1 MRSLLSGLLL
11 ALLVGCGSQN
21 SGEQANNRAGKVN
34 VHAKLTVEQ
43 AEMILSMKIGQWKI
57 EHFVE
62 REGSDPIRSEEILL
76 GRWKEKGK
84 SVEAVGQDFGKN
96 LLYLFEMTHD
106 QDLGMV
112 VSKITLSNGRKM
124 VKHYSWDEPTKTI
137 RVNMGKPTSL
147 DGKKYSVVVDRLD
160 DDSFTGKVN
169 VTEDGKTIGTQYS
182 RGQRFGPASD
192 KEFEDFKQLFRSE
205 SIGVSMEPSQP
216 DSVSEESAE
225 ISADLAGELVV
236 ADEEIPDFPDKKMT
250 AQQARESLT
259 RGVGQFQGQGT
270 RGPINGEQTAT
281 RDKWQARLVAGEIAA
296 EIVGRFESENQEILY
311 QGKIYYDEQLGLL
324 VLKYSDSLG
333 LERTEHYY
341 SDLTIGRNYV
351 RSVAPPLPPG
361 VSIRQIRDQGEGGR
375 GHGKLQVTQDEKPVF
390 RVQYAFEKIGSV
402 NDLEFDKMLA
412 EHEQSMESLKSNKLA
427 FVPYTTREALPRSRG
442 NKDVRVVFQNDLENV
457 IKYWYVEGEE
467 NKLYGEMQPGERRS
481 QQTFTGHV
489 WLITD
494 EDDKPLGY
502 FIASGVDATAR
513 IAPVKPVGN
522 PK

>member
-21 SGEQANNRAGKVN
+21 SGEQANNPEGQVN
-34 VHAKLTVEQ
+34 APARLTAEQ
-43 AEMILSMKIGQWKI
+43 AEMILSMKVGQWEI
-57 EHFVE
+57 EHLVE
-62 REGSDPIRSEEILL
+62 RDGSNPFPSQEILL

-84 SVEAVGQDFGKN
+84 SVEAVGQDFGKD
-96 LLYLFEMTHD
+96 LLYLFEMIHD
-106 QDLGMV
+106 QDLGLV
-112 VSKITLSNGRKM
+112 VGKITLSNGREM
-124 VKHYSWDEPTKTI
+124 VKHYSWDESTKTI
-137 RVNMGKPTSL
+137 RINMAKPTSL
-147 DGKKYSVVVDRLD
+147 DGKKYSVAVDRLD
-160 DDSFTGKVN
+160 DDSFTGKVT

-205 SIGVSMEPSQP
+205 ATGVSMEPSQP
-216 DSVSEESAE
+216 GLVSEESTR
-225 ISADLAGELVV
+225 ISSDLSDELV
-236 ADEEIPDFPDKKMT
+236 AEDEEIPDFPDKKMT
-250 AQQARESLT
+250 AQQARESLA

-270 RGPINGEQTAT
+270 RGPVNGEQVAT
-281 RDKWQARLVAGEIAA
+281 RDNWQARLVAGEIAA

-341 SDLTIGRNYV
+341 SDLTNGRNYV

-361 VSIRQIRDQGEGGR
+361 VSVSQIRDEGED
-375 GHGKLQVTQDEKPVF
+375 GHGNGRIQVTQDGKPVF
-390 RVQYAFEKIGSV
+390 RMQYAFEKIGPV
-402 NDLEFDKMLA
+402 DDRQFGKMLA
-412 EHEQSMESLKSNKLA
+412 EQEQAMKTLNSNKLA
-427 FVPYTTREALPRSRG
+427 FVPYTTREALPRSQG
-442 NKDVRVVFQNDLENV
+442 NQDVRIVFQNDLEKV
-457 IKYWYVEGEE
+457 IKYWYVEEEE

-513 IAPVKPVGN
+513 IVPVKPAGN
-522 PK
+522 PE